1 MKLAD
6 QPWTAARVGRAVFKH
21 AAYLSVSLVVSH
33 AALSLFLSAADL
45 SAMVREGPARHPA
58 AFTWAMAVSGALYFN
73 FAWFREQLC
82 VVLCPYGR
90 LQSVLQDGSS
100 VLIAY
105 DAHRGEPRGAK
116 RRPPLLASG
125 AAETPIARTELG
137 LPSGVHRGR
146 VGEPSQGSP
155 IIGDCIDCKKCV
167 WACPTAIDIRDG
179 LQMECLACAQC
190 VDVCDEVMHKIGR
203 APGLI
208 RYTSLR
214 ELDGQPRKT
223 WRPRLAVYTFASMLA
238 LAGAVFALAGRRP
251 FEATLIRPPGI
262 PWIVQDGQI
271 RNQLEIHLT
280 NKSGARARFH
290 LAVENPGAAPG
301 SIDVRLGDSDLELPP
316 LGDARVPLVITLARS
331 AARPGMAVGLKIDDL
346 TAAVSR
352 HETVRVAAPGL

>member
-1 MKLAD
+1 
-6 QPWTAARVGRAVFKH
+6 
-21 AAYLSVSLVVSH
+21 
-33 AALSLFLSAADL
+33 
-45 SAMVREGPARHPA
+45 
-58 AFTWAMAVSGALYFN
+58 FN

-90 LQSVLQDGSS
+90 LQSVLQDKSS

-105 DAHRGEPRGAK
+105 DAVRGEPRGAK
-116 RRPPLLASG
+116 RRLPMVAAAG
-125 AAETPIARTELG
+125 AETAA
-137 LPSGVHRGR
+137 
-146 VGEPSQGSP
+146 

-167 WACPTAIDIRDG
+167 LACPTAIDIRNG

-190 VDVCDEVMHKIGR
+190 VDVCDEVMRKIGR

-214 ELDGQPRKT
+214 ELDGEPRKT
-223 WRPRLAVYTFASMLA
+223 WRPRLAVYTFASVVA
-238 LAGAVFALAGRRP
+238 LAGAVLALAGRRP
-251 FEATLIRPPGI
+251 FEATVIRPPGI
-262 PWIVQDGQI
+262 PWIIEDGQI

-290 LAVENPGAAPG
+290 LAVENAGAAQG
-301 SIDVRLGDSDLELPP
+301 GDSIDVRLGDSDLELPP
-316 LGDARVPLVITLARS
+316 LGDTRVPLVITLARS